1 MTLDRVQPLKI
12 EDTASGGDEL
22 DSFPTGL
29 NRNEDY
35 VECRGSVYQ
44 NNTSNDESVR
54 VDRDVH
60 DNLVFEDPIAG
71 SHTLS
76 SLLDRTG
83 DVKRLLINSTGHVL
97 HDAIG
102 ELVLKVGP

>member
-1 MTLDRVQPLKI
+1 MALDRVQPLKI
-12 EDTASGGDEL
+12 EDSASGGDEL

-35 VECRGSVYQ
+35 VDSRGSVYQ
-44 NNTSNDESVR
+44 NDTSNDETVM
-54 VDRDVH
+54 VDRDSGN
-60 DNLVFEDPIAG
+60 NLVFTDPLAG

-97 HDAIG
+97 HDTIG